1 MKVDYRN
8 KSAVFKGKEFKS
20 DGRSKSQHYFL
31 LWFES
36 NIITTKLRLQYV
48 AVPFNGE
55 YFILALEIGTGQE
68 TSLTSERLK
77 CKHTLA
83 SK

>member
-1 MKVDYRN
+1 MT
-8 KSAVFKGKEFKS
+8 AGH
-20 DGRSKSQHYFL
+20 KSQHYFL

-36 NIITTKLRLQYV
+36 NIITNKLRLQYV
-48 AVPFNGE
+48 VVPFNGE
-55 YFILALEIGTGQE
+55 YFMGRLALEIGTGQE
-68 TSLTSERLK
+68 TSPTSERLK